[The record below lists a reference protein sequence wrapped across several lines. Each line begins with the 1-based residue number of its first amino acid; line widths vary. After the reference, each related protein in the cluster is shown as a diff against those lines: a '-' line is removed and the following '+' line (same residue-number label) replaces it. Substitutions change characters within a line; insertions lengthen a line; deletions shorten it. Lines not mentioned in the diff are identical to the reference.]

1 MELPYSNFEH
11 CLLFNALKD
20 NNDLKKA
27 IAYLI
32 TFNEYENLKVK
43 ALNHSIL
50 IFNDEISIFII
61 LYVGFE
67 ENEFIENLMLNSH
80 FISFDRITNSMIEF
94 KDIDVKYIDKLTIL
108 FTAISLCKNET
119 LIDFRTFL
127 NY

>member
-43 ALNHSIL
+43 ALNHSII
-50 IFNDEISIFII
+50 IFNDEISIFVI

-67 ENEFIENLMLNSH
+67 ENEFLENLMLNSH
-80 FISFDRITNSMIEF
+80 FISFDRITNSMLEF
-94 KDIDVKYIDKLTIL
+94 KDIEVKFIDKLAIL
-108 FTAISLCKNET
+108 FTAISLSKNET
-119 LIDFRTFL
+119 LIDFRVFL
-127 NY
+127 NL